1 MFSPQYKP
9 SDRCSFPWINR
20 RNLLL
25 VVSVFSLIFI
35 SCCDLNAQTVNA
47 TLRGTVTDSSGAA
60 VAGAEITLLEPTT
73 GQTVRK
79 ASSQASGDFEF
90 DELKPGTY
98 ELRCGATGFKMFVA
112 QNIILDSGQ
121 IRRLDPQ
128 LALGQAVE
136 EVTVS
141 AGAAVISTESATI
154 SDMFTAKQHDQS
166 PQVTIYPSTWYQLT
180 TLAGVQGGTYP
191 PVADGQEQQQQT
203 QTFDGIPNDLQGI
216 QNNNA
221 NFFEQV
227 SATVFNA
234 PAESP
239 VPVQLSQV
247 TKRGQN
253 AFHGKATYRIYDS
266 VFNSSGYFD
275 TSKTP
280 YLQHEWDLEAS
291 GPIWKDHTFF
301 YGGWFA
307 QRIPLGT
314 FVTANVPTNPWR
326 NGVFSTTIIDP
337 STGLPFANNTIPA
350 NRISSVAAAVQ
361 SQYLPAPD
369 VDINTPVNNYAFHFP
384 FNSDLYRGD
393 WPIVRVD
400 HNLTKSNSLFV
411 RWLMRK
417 TPYVLNNGLPALIW
431 TRARTHQQW
440 AAGDTQIFSPTLV
453 NNFRFGY
460 SSDYIVDGQNE
471 AGQTPP
477 DGSKVLSS
485 IGLQGS
491 NPSQLTGQGFPEID
505 ITGLTSLSNVSGGVK
520 ADNHIYTV
528 NDSIDWQIGQHAV
541 KFGGSIQHYSNFYGV
556 VPNYGTFTFDGSIT
570 GQPYAD
576 FLLGLPQESQRVN
589 PLGNQSQTLNEYGLY
604 AEDSFKI
611 SHKLTLTYGIRWDL
625 YGTPSSTSH
634 LMYNWDPST
643 GDVIVDPKALS
654 QVSPLYPS
662 GITVVPGS
670 VQAIADKSNFVPR
683 IGVAYALTD
692 HSVVRAGYGIYTSR
706 FGAAGAFNNFLPI
719 NPQLG
724 STGPFSISE
733 AYQNVVKT
741 GTAPLLS
748 FPNPYPSTTASVSVP
763 SQTVY
768 GYPRDVSHGHIHQY
782 SLSYEEEIAHIGL
795 RASYLGSVGTG
806 LNYSVNVN
814 LPQPG
819 TLPFNPNFNPNSTPS
834 NPSDAC
840 GPTTTPACSVRPY
853 PQFFTTNLLRFDGG
867 TRFNSLQLEAK
878 RRLGGLTFNASY
890 SYTESLANYLDTE
903 NPYDVLNHWANDGQ
917 TRRNYVSASMI
928 WALPFGKGQR
938 FLSDSGG
945 AVDRIVGGWSTSVA
959 TFLAS
964 GLGFSPAFSGPDP
977 SNTGTFGGLPD
988 LVGDP
993 NNIPGGKNYNNW
1005 FNTAA
1010 FAVPQAGHFGDARP
1024 NSLEGQHLYQTHL
1037 SLTKSVPITER
1048 IHFNFMTQISN
1059 IFNHPQFLTPS
1070 GNISVPGGNQFT
1082 SQYGVFDSL
1091 ESGQVRQITFQ
1102 GGFTF

>member
-1 MFSPQYKP
+1 MLSLFHSRLCR
-9 SDRCSFPWINR
+9 SGRVSAFIVVFLLALISFPALR
-20 RNLLL
+20 
-25 VVSVFSLIFI
+25 
-35 SCCDLNAQTVNA
+35 AQTLNA
-47 TLRGTVTDSSGAA
+47 TLRGTVTDNSGA
-60 VAGAEITLLEPTT
+60 VVGGAQITLLEPAT
-73 GQTVRK
+73 GQTVRQ
-79 ASSQASGDFEF
+79 ASSLSSGDFEF
-90 DELKPGTY
+90 DEIKPGTY
-98 ELRCGATGFKMFVA
+98 ELRCNATGFKVFVA
-112 QNIILDSGQ
+112 QNIVLDSGQ
-121 IRRLDPQ
+121 VRRLDPQ

-136 EVTVS
+136 QVTVS
-141 AGAAVISTESATI
+141 AGASVISTESPTI

-191 PVADGQEQQQQT
+191 PVADGEVQSQQT
-203 QTFDGIPNDLQGI
+203 QTFDGIANDLQGI

-239 VPVQLSQV
+239 VPVQISQV

-266 VFNSSGYFD
+266 VFNAAGYFD
-275 TSKTP
+275 TGKTP

-301 YGGWFA
+301 YGAWFA

-314 FVTANVPTNPWR
+314 FVTASVPTTPWR
-326 NGVFSTTIIDP
+326 NGVFSSTIIDP

-350 NRISSVAAAVQ
+350 NRISSVSTAIQ
-361 SQYLPAPD
+361 SQYLPAPN
-369 VDINTPVNNYAFHFP
+369 VDINTPVNNYAFTFP

-393 WPIVRVD
+393 WPIVRID

-411 RWLMRK
+411 RWLMRQ
-417 TPYVLNNGLPALIW
+417 TPYVLNNGLPDLIW
-431 TRARTHQQW
+431 TRARKHQQW

-460 SSDYIVDGQNE
+460 STDYIIDGQNE

-485 IGLQGS
+485 IGLEGS
-491 NPSQLTGQGFPEID
+491 NPGQLTGQGFPEVD
-505 ITGLTSLSNVSGGVK
+505 ISGLTSLSDVSGGVK
-520 ADNHIYTV
+520 ANNHILTF
-528 NDSIDWQIGQHAV
+528 NDSIDWQLGQHSV

-570 GQPYAD
+570 GNAYAD

-604 AEDSFKI
+604 AEDSFKV
-611 SHKLTLTYGIRWDL
+611 SRKLTLTYGLRWDL
-625 YGTPSSTSH
+625 YGTPSSDSH

-654 QVSPLYPS
+654 AVSPLYPS
-662 GITVVPGS
+662 SITVKAGD
-670 VQAIADKSNFVPR
+670 VQAVADKSNFAPR

-692 HSVVRAGYGIYTSR
+692 HSVIRGGYGIFTSR
-706 FGAAGAFNNFLPI
+706 FDSSGAFNNFLPI

-733 AYQNVVKT
+733 IYQNVVSP
-741 GTAPLLS
+741 GTTPLLS
-748 FPNPYPSTTASVSVP
+748 FPNPYPSSTASASVP
-763 SQTVY
+763 SQSVN
-768 GYPRDVSHGHIHQY
+768 GYPRDLSHGHIHQY
-782 SLSYEEEIAHIGL
+782 SVSYEEEIAHIGL

-814 LPQPG
+814 VPH
-819 TLPFNPNFNPNSTPS
+819 PS
-834 NPSDAC
+834 
-840 GPTTTPACSVRPY
+840 TTPFTADSRPY
-853 PQFFTTNLLRFDGG
+853 PQFFSTNLLRFDGG

-878 RRLGGLTFNASY
+878 RRVGGLTFSGSY

-903 NPYDVLNHWANDGQ
+903 NPYDVLSHWANDGQ
-917 TRRNYVSASMI
+917 TRRNYASANMV

-938 FLSDSGG
+938 YLSDSGNTM
-945 AVDRIVGGWSTSVA
+945 DRIVGGWSTSVA

-964 GLGFSPAFSGPDP
+964 GLGFSPAFTGTDP

-988 LVGDP
+988 LVGNP
-993 NNIPGGKNYNNW
+993 NSVPGGKNYNNW
-1005 FNTAA
+1005 FNTSA
-1010 FAVPQAGHFGDARP
+1010 FAVPQNGHFGDARP

-1037 SLTKSVPITER
+1037 SLTKSVAITDR
-1048 IHFNFMTQISN
+1048 IHFNFMTQMSN
-1059 IFNHPQFLTPS
+1059 LFNHPQFLNPS

-1082 SQYGVFDSL
+1082 SQYGTFDSL
-1091 ESGQVRQITFQ
+1091 ESGQVRQITFL